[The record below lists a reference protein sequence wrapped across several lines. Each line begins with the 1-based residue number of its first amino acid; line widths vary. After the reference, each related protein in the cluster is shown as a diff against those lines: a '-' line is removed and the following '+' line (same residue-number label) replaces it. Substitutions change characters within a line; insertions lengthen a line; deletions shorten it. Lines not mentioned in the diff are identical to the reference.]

1 MSGIFHDLRYS
12 LRTMRKAPAFFL
24 IAALTLALGIGAN
37 TAIFSIVNAVL
48 IRPLPYDHP
57 EQLVSILE
65 SNPRRGLAV
74 TAVSPANFVDWQHQ
88 ATSFSS
94 MAAVQWMSF
103 NYTGNTGAIRIDGVQ
118 VSPNFF
124 ELLREKPLL
133 GRSFQEPEGQPGRDN
148 VILTSETLWRRKFG
162 GDPAILS
169 KAVTMNGQIF
179 TIVGIMPASFQ
190 FLFSNAEVWKPLAFS
205 NADLASRSDYRLSV
219 YGRLRDGVFSLYGR
233 FPNPGSGALRSG
245 ADCAAHCVRE
255 HRRFAISALPG
266 SAARNGLALL
276 PGRDAQQISA
286 PISDRERL
294 AGRYRW
300 DSRSGGRDR
309 WSTHA
314 PALSASLQPAT
325 HEQDRH

>member
-1 MSGIFHDLRYS
+1 MSGFFHDLRYS
-12 LRTMRKAPAFFL
+12 LPTMRKAPAFFL

-148 VILTSETLWRRKFG
+148 VILISETLWRRQFG

-219 YGRLRDGVFSLYGR
+219 YGRLRDGVSL
-233 FPNPGSGALRSG
+233 
-245 ADCAAHCVRE
+245 
-255 HRRFAISALPG
+255 
-266 SAARNGLALL
+266 
-276 PGRDAQQISA
+276 AQ
-286 PISDRERL
+286 
-294 AGRYRW
+294 
-300 DSRSGGRDR
+300 RDR
-309 WSTHA
+309 KWKLFHSAWSGTIRKA
-314 PALSASLQPAT
+314 MQVFQYAFGICTKPLREVPKPWFWCSS
-325 HEQDRH
+325 ERC